1 MKLIDI
7 LVGVSLVSLV
17 QLAPDQVHASEAEE
31 AHFSHGDIVCA
42 FAAMPDFGI
51 EVRLSKPS
59 REALKSV
66 EWLSDHVGIH
76 PNFEVM
82 AGKFEAGA
90 SPVAFAAVR
99 DSERFIVYDM
109 DILYRSAKGTVT
121 WRDLGVMAHELGHHI
136 SGATTLG
143 TKTPHE
149 GELEADR
156 AAGHLLR
163 LLGASVEQALSM
175 AIVFSSEGSLTHP
188 PRQEREEAI
197 IDGWEN
203 AQALLQATR

>member
-7 LVGVSLVSLV
+7 LVGVSLISLI
-17 QLAPDQVHASEAEE
+17 QLTPEPASASEYETIR
-31 AHFSHGDIVCA
+31 FSVDDVVCT
-42 FAAMPDFGI
+42 FAARPHFGR

-59 REALKSV
+59 REARKSV
-66 EWLSDHVGIH
+66 EWLSDYVGIH

-82 AGKFEAGA
+82 AGKFESGA
-90 SPVAFAAVR
+90 SPVAFAAIH
-99 DSERFIVYDM
+99 DSVRFIVYDV
-109 DILYRSAKGTVT
+109 DIMYQSAKNTVT
-121 WRDLGVMAHELGHHI
+121 WRDLGVMAHEMGHHI

-143 TKTPHE
+143 TKSPHD

-175 AIVFSSEGSLTHP
+175 ASVFSSEGSLTHP

-203 AQALLQATR
+203 AQAVLQATR

>member
-7 LVGVSLVSLV
+7 VVGISLVSLV
-17 QLAPDQVHASEAEE
+17 QLVPEPAVAGEDHAI
-31 AHFSHGDIVCA
+31 HFSESDIMCS
-42 FAAMPDFGI
+42 FAARPNFDL

-59 REALKSV
+59 REARKSV

-76 PNFEVM
+76 PNFQVM

-90 SPVAFAAVR
+90 SPVAFAAIHDKV
-99 DSERFIVYDM
+99 RFIVYDVDFM
-109 DILYRSAKGTVT
+109 YQSAKNTVT
-121 WRDLGVMAHELGHHI
+121 WQDLGVMAHEMGHHI

-143 TKTPHE
+143 TKTPHD

-175 AIVFSSEGSLTHP
+175 ASVFSSEGSLTHP
-188 PRQEREEAI
+188 PRDEREDAI

-203 AQALLQATR
+203 AEALLQTSR